1 MHCRR
6 FFSKLGYFAR
16 FSINIINIAGRISET
31 AMGGAGARSAPFCLL
46 MSLKRRVR
54 AVHGCARAAKKIHLL
69 KRNPD
74 FVAFIPSTVHRQAA
88 AGGGGRVGYPSKPVV

>member
-1 MHCRR
+1 MHCRG
-6 FFSKLGYFAR
+6 FSPKLGYFAR
-16 FSINIINIAGRISET
+16 FSININNIAGRIRET

-54 AVHGCARAAKKIHLL
+54 AVHGRARAAKKILRV

-74 FVAFIPSTVHRQAA
+74 FVAFITSTVHSR
-88 AGGGGRVGYPSKPVV
+88 GLEG